1 MAIRPIVLAA
11 TLAVAA
17 LGTTTVTA
25 QVYKETVSGHNGPM
39 TVEVTIE
46 KGAVKT
52 VKVLKHSET
61 VGIGSVAVEKIP
73 AAIVKSNKAD
83 VAAVTGASVTS
94 KAIEQAVEVALAK
107 ATGKSLKAK
116 FKPGTYKSQAYGNNG
131 YLNVEVTVT
140 KDKIKSI
147 KVPANQE
154 TPFMGCV

>member
-17 LGTTTVTA
+17 LETTTVTA

-83 VAAVTGASVTS
+83 VAAVTGG
-94 KAIEQAVEVALAK
+94 I
-107 ATGKSLKAK
+107 G
-116 FKPGTYKSQAYGNNG
+116 
-131 YLNVEVTVT
+131 
-140 KDKIKSI
+140 DIK
-147 KVPANQE
+147 
-154 TPFMGCV
+154 GD